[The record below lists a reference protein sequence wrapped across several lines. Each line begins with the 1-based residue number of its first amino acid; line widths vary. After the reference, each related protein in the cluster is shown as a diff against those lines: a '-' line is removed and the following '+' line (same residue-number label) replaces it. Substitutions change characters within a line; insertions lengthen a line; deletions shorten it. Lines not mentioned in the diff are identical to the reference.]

1 MHLKMC
7 LKKFMS
13 LKDPV
18 STIKKITDGTDASY
32 ELGIPVSRQ
41 STRRNN

>member
-7 LKKFMS
+7 LKKFTS

-18 STIKKITDGTDASY
+18 STIKKITDGTFDGE
-32 ELGIPVSRQ
+32 ELGIPVSR
-41 STRRNN
+41 